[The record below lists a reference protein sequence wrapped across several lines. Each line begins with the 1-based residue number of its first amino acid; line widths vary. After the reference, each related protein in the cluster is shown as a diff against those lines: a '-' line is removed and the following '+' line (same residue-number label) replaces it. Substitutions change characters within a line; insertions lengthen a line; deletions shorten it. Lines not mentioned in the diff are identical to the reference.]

1 MATRF
6 TTEEALLHIVG
17 DSDVEN
23 DLFEDEPGDD
33 EFFFDRSDNE
43 FGLVEEVVH
52 DDFDD
57 GDVEVTSRM
66 MDEYESSDEENGDE
80 ENEDEAQPATGK
92 KPKITLVY

>member
-1 MATRF
+1 MATQF
-6 TTEEALLHIVG
+6 TTKEALLHIVG

-23 DLFEDEPGDD
+23 EPGDD
-33 EFFFDRSDNE
+33 EFFFDGSDNE

-57 GDVEVTSRM
+57 EHEGDVEVTSRM